1 MLSLSP
7 GYGDAG
13 RESAAAV
20 GMQRGQGVNW
30 VEVGVGTQVSCKACF
45 ADMAAT
51 LNCSNLYV
59 ECVLIQPRVV
69 SVLLGDGT
77 DPCCPD

>member
-20 GMQRGQGVNW
+20 RMQRGQGVNW
-30 VEVGVGTQVSCKACF
+30 VEVGVGTQVSCKAACF

-77 DPCCPD
+77 DP

>member
-1 MLSLSP
+1 M
-7 GYGDAG
+7 
-13 RESAAAV
+13 
-20 GMQRGQGVNW
+20 NW

-45 ADMAAT
+45 ADMAAM
-51 LNCSNLYV
+51 LKCSNLYV

-77 DPCCPD
+77 DP